1 MYITEF
7 FKIELCRISTLF
19 EDSKTMVQTV
29 AEVLEKYSLW
39 GPHFWTLG
47 DLICFFSPGNPIKK
61 IVNSVSWGDQK
72 TMRFLLLT
80 EL

>member
-1 MYITEF
+1 
-7 FKIELCRISTLF
+7 
-19 EDSKTMVQTV
+19 MVQTV

-61 IVNSVSWGDQK
+61 LLIPLAGGD
-72 TMRFLLLT
+72 
-80 EL
+80 